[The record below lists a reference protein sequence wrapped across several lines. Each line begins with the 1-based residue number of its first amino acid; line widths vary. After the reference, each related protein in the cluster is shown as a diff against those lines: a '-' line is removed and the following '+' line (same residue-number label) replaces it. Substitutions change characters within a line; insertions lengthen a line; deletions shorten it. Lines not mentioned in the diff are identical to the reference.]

1 MRVLPELDFEIR
13 WFVVV
18 SDSLLTAFLVFVHSV
33 DNRSLSTLHG
43 SITPLKK
50 FSSLLQTFNDLFG
63 GNCGS
68 VTNDDCV
75 PILLFMKLVQLRV
88 WLTFLELNLL
98 LVEMLL
104 NVDVASLN
112 VGLVESLN
120 CFLGSFV
127 VFVSKVSKRSV
138 VFLLKLF
145 ANNISERSK
154 KVRKLLIR
162 EIFG

>member
-1 MRVLPELDFEIR
+1 
-13 WFVVV
+13 
-18 SDSLLTAFLVFVHSV
+18 
-33 DNRSLSTLHG
+33 
-43 SITPLKK
+43 
-50 FSSLLQTFNDLFG
+50 
-63 GNCGS
+63 
-68 VTNDDCV
+68 
-75 PILLFMKLVQLRV
+75 MKLVQLRV